1 MQPVW
6 SIFPKYHAHLDVPR
20 LAGLVRE
27 LGLDTT
33 NMVVRDGFWVTRK
46 DFARQTAAF
55 VDGMKREGLTIHFAT
70 TDFRADELAD
80 DPTPLKVMHDNG
92 IRDFRMAWFEMER
105 DVRGAMQRA
114 RASMGRMADACAKTN
129 MRAIYQLHHGML
141 ASSPSA
147 GFALVDGLPPKHVGI
162 ELDPGNESFDGYE
175 SHERSA
181 RLLGPYLAAVGV
193 KDTAIHRDPA
203 HANDPDKGWRRD
215 WAPID
220 EGVNRWD
227 EVARA
232 MNEVG
237 FVGTIV
243 MMPHYDPKDV
253 KSQEQKLKREVEYF
267 RRIVADVTRPAS

>member
-1 MQPVW
+1 MQAIW
-6 SIFPKYHAHLDVPR
+6 SIFPKFHSHLDLPR
-20 LAGLVRE
+20 LAGVVRE

-46 DFARQTAAF
+46 DFAQKVSAF
-55 VDGMKREGLTIHFAT
+55 VNGMKREGLTIHFAT
-70 TDFRADELAD
+70 TDFTGDELAA
-80 DPTPLKVMHDNG
+80 DPTPLKAMHDNG
-92 IRDFRMAWFEMER
+92 IRDFRMGWFELEK
-105 DVRGAMQRA
+105 DVRGARKRA
-114 RASMGRMADACAKTN
+114 RAAMARMADACEKTN

-147 GFALVDGLPPKHVGI
+147 GFSLVDGLNPKHVGI

-181 RLLGPYLAAVGV
+181 RLLGEYLAAVAI
-193 KDTAIHRDPA
+193 KDSVIWREES
-203 HANDPDKGWRRD
+203 HANDADKGWRRTF
-215 WAPID
+215 APIY

-237 FVGTIV
+237 FNGTIV
-243 MMPHYDPKDV
+243 MMPHYDEKDL
-253 KSQEQKLKREVEYF
+253 KSQEEKLKREVAYF
-267 RRIVADVTRPAS
+267 KKIISAL